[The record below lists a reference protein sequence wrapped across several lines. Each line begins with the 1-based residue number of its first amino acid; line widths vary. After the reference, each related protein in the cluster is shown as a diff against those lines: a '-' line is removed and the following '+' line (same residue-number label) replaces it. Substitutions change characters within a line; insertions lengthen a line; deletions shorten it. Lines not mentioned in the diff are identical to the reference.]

1 MDPQNTNNPSGYNR
15 ELREDGCPVLPLSNE
30 DPFVSQFNINGST
43 TERAMN
49 TNSCGQGFYIKQDN
63 KECPLGCVPCDIQNN
78 DFNNE
83 NADMCSSDPDIW
95 QDAQRQA
102 NIARRDL
109 SNIWSQMNE
118 VMTGHTPIN
127 NNQDD
132 VDIID
137 NIKSWYTERLSKGQ
151 IVKLMLDNKYNDIT
165 DVNEITDDLL
175 NRFKNEVSSTRGS
188 TVSCVEP
195 DELGDAL
202 PDDYGE
208 ELSARVNFGDNYF
221 IEDDNTESKN
231 HMIGINQY
239 DDTGIKRWD
248 GCDESSMF
256 GPKNI
261 TMNEVRSWSSEQG
274 MLDGG
279 RVNMGDGGIKYENV
293 FGGLTYGAMGAE
305 LFPGEEFRRPNLEQC
320 INDILNEYDYE
331 KDKTMINKIYNTKNI
346 NQLTD
351 DDIEFIKRKLELMI
365 IEPNK
370 SKVKDCILKHVNV
383 QCPNDLVEQMF
394 MIMYILLATI
404 GINLNIQNMTIDEIT
419 KGKLL
424 KIIDKLGDLIPRA
437 LNRIIEINEEIG
449 CPSIKNK
456 TEVLRALNDK
466 VFNSKNDVIIELPDI
481 MDKLSNMDEK
491 VFERLAVLGG
501 IGLAVLKFI

>member
-1 MDPQNTNNPSGYNR
+1 
-15 ELREDGCPVLPLSNE
+15 
-30 DPFVSQFNINGST
+30 
-43 TERAMN
+43 
-49 TNSCGQGFYIKQDN
+49 
-63 KECPLGCVPCDIQNN
+63 
-78 DFNNE
+78 
-83 NADMCSSDPDIW
+83 
-95 QDAQRQA
+95 
-102 NIARRDL
+102 
-109 SNIWSQMNE
+109 
-118 VMTGHTPIN
+118 
-127 NNQDD
+127 
-132 VDIID
+132 
-137 NIKSWYTERLSKGQ
+137 
-151 IVKLMLDNKYNDIT
+151 
-165 DVNEITDDLL
+165 
-175 NRFKNEVSSTRGS
+175 
-188 TVSCVEP
+188 
-195 DELGDAL
+195 
-202 PDDYGE
+202 
-208 ELSARVNFGDNYF
+208 
-221 IEDDNTESKN
+221 
-231 HMIGINQY
+231 
-239 DDTGIKRWD
+239 
-248 GCDESSMF
+248 
-256 GPKNI
+256 
-261 TMNEVRSWSSEQG
+261 
-274 MLDGG
+274 
-279 RVNMGDGGIKYENV
+279 ENV

-351 DDIEFIKRKLELMI
+351 DDIEFIKKKLELMI

-404 GINLNIQNMTIDEIT
+404 GINLNIQNMTIDKIT
-419 KGKLL
+419 KDKLL
-424 KIIDKLGDLIPRA
+424 TIIDKLGDLIPRA